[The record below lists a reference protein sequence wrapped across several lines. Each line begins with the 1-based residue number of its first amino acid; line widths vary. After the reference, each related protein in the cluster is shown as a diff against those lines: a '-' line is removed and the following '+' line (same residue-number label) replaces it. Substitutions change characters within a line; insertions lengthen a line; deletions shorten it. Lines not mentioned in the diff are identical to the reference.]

1 MTSTSLPEPHEQ
13 RKVVQLLIK
22 LSKMMPVS
30 AKPAE
35 ADGELA
41 QDGHAA
47 MFGST
52 DMPIAEVAI
61 LGHSIDSCSLR
72 TRRAGQPMRHTS
84 LL

>member
-52 DMPIAEVAI
+52 DMP
-61 LGHSIDSCSLR
+61 HR
-72 TRRAGQPMRHTS
+72 
-84 LL
+84 